1 MRIAAGNININVIF
15 CVKAI
20 YQLLKIIH
28 LLNLVE
34 NDIIWQMF
42 WDNTAILYRA
52 MLFRIFRKFALFSD
66 LFPKLLILK
75 ERAIMEFYTA
85 ISYRT
90 VILD

>member
-1 MRIAAGNININVIF
+1 MNPQTNKEHQQESTKPYGSLHDVA
-15 CVKAI
+15 
-20 YQLLKIIH
+20 L
-28 LLNLVE
+28 
-34 NDIIWQMF
+34 
-42 WDNTAILYRA
+42 RA

-75 ERAIMEFYTA
+75 ERAIMEFYTV